1 MNFLLLIFNF
11 FFMLC
16 VNSNAYA
23 DPGSGSF
30 IIQALIAFFGAIIIF
45 LKNPIFFIKN
55 FFVNLKNKF
64 KKDQKD
70 KKDNQHRN

>member
-1 MNFLLLIFNF
+1 
-11 FFMLC
+11 MLC

-70 KKDNQHRN
+70 KKIMSTEINEGLFQTFFS